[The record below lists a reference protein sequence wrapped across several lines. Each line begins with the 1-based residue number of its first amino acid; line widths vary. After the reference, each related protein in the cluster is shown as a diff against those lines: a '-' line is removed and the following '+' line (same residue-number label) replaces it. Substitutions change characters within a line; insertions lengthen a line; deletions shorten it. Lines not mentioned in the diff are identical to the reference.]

1 MVHKPL
7 RLVISDIGDVY
18 VRWHGVISRICQI
31 YGLPKE
37 EFTSWYLNG
46 FATML
51 YEGILPIE
59 EFWKTVN
66 ITYHDNVT
74 GDPFTTYFDG
84 TPIKGMERVFKA
96 LKAHGIRLVSASN
109 TYAPNWDVCFRYA
122 DMSVFSAHYPS
133 HLLHLAKPSQEYFH
147 AVLDKERV
155 TPALCLFIDD
165 REENIKGAQE
175 AGIPSYQY
183 LFSEDPDAT
192 NLEAFLNQRYGFTP
206 PLA

>member
-66 ITYHDNVT
+66 ITYHVNVT

-109 TYAPNWDVCFRYA
+109 TYAPNWD
-122 DMSVFSAHYPS
+122 
-133 HLLHLAKPSQEYFH
+133 
-147 AVLDKERV
+147 
-155 TPALCLFIDD
+155 
-165 REENIKGAQE
+165 
-175 AGIPSYQY
+175 
-183 LFSEDPDAT
+183 
-192 NLEAFLNQRYGFTP
+192 
-206 PLA
+206 